1 MSAKIAREHDLA
13 AEPDST
19 VSYSLTSSHQPLV
32 DFAGDSNA
40 HANIMR
46 HAELIVEAA
55 TRNAASYCPSAALVR
70 VV

>member
-40 HANIMR
+40 HIMR
-46 HAELIVEAA
+46 LAELIVEAA
-55 TRNAASYCPSAALVR
+55 TRNTASYCPSAALVR